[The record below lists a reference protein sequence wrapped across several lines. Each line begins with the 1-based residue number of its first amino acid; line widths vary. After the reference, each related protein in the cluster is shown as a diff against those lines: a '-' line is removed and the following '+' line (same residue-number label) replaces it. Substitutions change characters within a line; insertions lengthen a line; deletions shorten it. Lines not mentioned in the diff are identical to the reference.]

1 MKRSDRSGLATGN
14 PFRLVC
20 PAIAGIMILI
30 HSSCSQ
36 KRDTYSI
43 LEFSG
48 AEKIMNYSKSFFLW
62 QNESEDKSPV
72 PIAAE
77 KGDLIACGDYIFVY
91 DSDSSDN
98 SFLVESNDSI
108 MYINGKI
115 FSITIPHNEGMVP
128 WFRTVNDLDLSS
140 LQFLNCDSASASM
153 YFPYLKNLAEIRSDP
168 GISFTGKFRDMAEL
182 LSVFKPEYL
191 IQPTIYQSDFE
202 ELAKLENVRI
212 LMVTLGDPEI
222 NEPLPAL
229 PELEQIFILEDG
241 EKVTNNLFVNNRQI
255 RKVIINNP
263 KLFDFS
269 ILDPLADLQGLV
281 ISDVDS
287 MINVDLINSHKKL
300 ELLSVTGENSGF
312 DPGMVK
318 LSSLRWMT
326 FFTDARQSEFD
337 SFINLHRDLEI
348 LELIAND
355 SIKNL
360 KPLTGIKN
368 LAGLIVTDTVTDI
381 ASIKELKSLKYL
393 SLPSEYLKRDNNE
406 AGIRKSLPD
415 ARLAANEGFCLGS
428 GWLLLII
435 PLIIMFRSIM
445 QHPDNRKKGKISH

>member
-1 MKRSDRSGLATGN
+1 
-14 PFRLVC
+14 
-20 PAIAGIMILI
+20 
-30 HSSCSQ
+30 
-36 KRDTYSI
+36 
-43 LEFSG
+43 
-48 AEKIMNYSKSFFLW
+48 
-62 QNESEDKSPV
+62 
-72 PIAAE
+72 
-77 KGDLIACGDYIFVY
+77 
-91 DSDSSDN
+91 
-98 SFLVESNDSI
+98 
-108 MYINGKI
+108 
-115 FSITIPHNEGMVP
+115 
-128 WFRTVNDLDLSS
+128 
-140 LQFLNCDSASASM
+140 
-153 YFPYLKNLAEIRSDP
+153 
-168 GISFTGKFRDMAEL
+168 
-182 LSVFKPEYL
+182 
-191 IQPTIYQSDFE
+191 
-202 ELAKLENVRI
+202 
-212 LMVTLGDPEI
+212 
-222 NEPLPAL
+222 
-229 PELEQIFILEDG
+229 
-241 EKVTNNLFVNNRQI
+241 
-255 RKVIINNP
+255 
-263 KLFDFS
+263 
-269 ILDPLADLQGLV
+269 
-281 ISDVDS
+281 

-312 DPGMVK
+312 DPGMLK